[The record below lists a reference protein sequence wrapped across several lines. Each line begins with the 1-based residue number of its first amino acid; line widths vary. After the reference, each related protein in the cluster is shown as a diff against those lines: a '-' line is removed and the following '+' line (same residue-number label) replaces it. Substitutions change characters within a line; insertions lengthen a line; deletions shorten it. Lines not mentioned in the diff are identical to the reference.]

1 MKLLLQPPRPLQPF
15 FFDFS
20 IAFLGLLLNEGFPG
34 LFEAIVRASMGVVE
48 IDEFL
53 PVSSSLILKVLV
65 LLSIFRQSSFL
76 LIDLSKSLF
85 DRFDLTLQVRQS
97 LFFLLNVDGVTF

>member
-1 MKLLLQPPRPLQPF
+1 
-15 FFDFS
+15 
-20 IAFLGLLLNEGFPG
+20 
-34 LFEAIVRASMGVVE
+34 MGVVE

>member
-1 MKLLLQPPRPLQPF
+1 
-15 FFDFS
+15 
-20 IAFLGLLLNEGFPG
+20 
-34 LFEAIVRASMGVVE
+34 MGVVE

-65 LLSIFRQSSFL
+65 LLSILRQSSFL

-85 DRFDLTLQVRQS
+85 DRFDLTLQVSQS
-97 LFFLLNVDGVTF
+97 LLFLLNVDGVTF

>member
-1 MKLLLQPPRPLQPF
+1 
-15 FFDFS
+15 
-20 IAFLGLLLNEGFPG
+20 
-34 LFEAIVRASMGVVE
+34 MGVVE

-65 LLSIFRQSSFL
+65 LLSILRQSSFL